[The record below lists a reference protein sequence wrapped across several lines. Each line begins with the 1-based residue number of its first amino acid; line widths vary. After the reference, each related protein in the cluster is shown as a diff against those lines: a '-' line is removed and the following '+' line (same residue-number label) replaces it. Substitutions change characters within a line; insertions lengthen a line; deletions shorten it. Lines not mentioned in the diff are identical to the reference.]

1 MVYGWRISSK
11 DGKVTHK
18 QVLFGKKTKNL
29 QKPDKQV
36 LFVVAFHPKINNS
49 WGRKK
54 LFVVTCFGF
63 EDIRTLTNQS
73 FALFH
78 TICLHETSKYEIIF
92 VFLLFLDKVINI
104 LDKNNYLSKS
114 FSESIH
120 LQYYDMYNKI
130 RAKNIVRIKINM
142 ITFTN

>member
-1 MVYGWRISSK
+1 MSRYYLVRK
-11 DGKVTHK
+11 
-18 QVLFGKKTKNL
+18 LKTYKNQTNRSYL
-29 QKPDKQV
+29 WLHFTLKLTIPGDVKNC
-36 LFVVAFHPKINNS
+36 LLLHALDLKIYELS
-49 WGRKK
+49 P
-54 LFVVTCFGF
+54 
-63 EDIRTLTNQS
+63 QS